1 VFTEYTTKSGA
12 VKPWLD
18 SFLQIANDP
27 QLGVEPLIETP
38 VLKVFG
44 TAMENDSTALK
55 PAIQYDKN
63 QQLNVGLRD
72 RVDIRFVNQNPNP
85 KPEFLKKNVVSEANV
100 TYLSTTDANV
110 AMPVCVRYM
119 PKTGKSGE
127 EMKQQVLDEVD
138 VIQTCHH
145 CVKLAASSEHVLGKE
160 ATVICNSYC
169 DTCIAMKPVCG
180 ECKELGHSSH
190 IPSLRA
196 CRRCLET
203 KQRCLRAAVLVVATD
218 CESGNKKAFE
228 LITESRAKGDLD
240 PLFIFICLP
249 DAVHV
254 GKSLKCNFA
263 NWMVLLLNERACL
276 SVVRT
281 IRESDPHLKK
291 ILPRNSVL
299 NKDRMDV
306 DCVLHLSMD
315 CVLSHL
321 ERVGRVVHSVVSDS
335 YKINDTNKVGLYPHP
350 IAVCVGE
357 HGKLLVLDYAPM
369 KNTSRLLEVKLHVPA
384 EVKILGEFLGAKSV
398 AYMGGIDYVCKPTSG
413 IQIVSLAATPKL
425 QVKKLKKEGLL
436 SELQQKGLS
445 IEGTVE
451 VLQKRL
457 STLLK
462 NLEKSYID
470 RNVDL
475 AKVHFSQNIE
485 PSCSA
490 KASDSILV
498 RASDVEE
505 TIYTITLELNGVAV
519 EGNVTCDQ
527 ALFSFRSVKHS
538 GGTGET
544 KNRA

>member
-1 VFTEYTTKSGA
+1 MLQCIQSRVVSLFFNKKNPINENGIDCSYFTISAIYRFQEMTASISTTAKSAHEYVQYGTVFDDVDSDQDNEAVIDLESNSDCLSASDSIDSNYSDTTDQFSTDSDIDPEYLTFPVSFEKADDICVRLNELVQAGRIPRDKIFYKYLNSVTLAMNHPSHEFDEEVVEFFNSIKFLGGERTVNFVRGPMWHGCGRGGVQDPQQAKPNLGGPSRTTRSKCSSGYTTKSGT

-55 PAIQYDKN
+55 PAIQYDEN

-100 TYLSTTDANV
+100 TYLSTTDNNV

-127 EMKQQVLDEVD
+127 EMKQQFLDKVD

-145 CVKLAASSEHVLGKE
+145 CVKLAASSEHVLEKE

-169 DTCIAMKPVCG
+169 DTCIAMKTVCG

-203 KQRCLRAAVLVVATD
+203 NQRCLRAAVLVVATD

-240 PLFIFICLP
+240 PQFIFICLP

-263 NWMVLLLNERACL
+263 NWMVLLRNERACL

-306 DCVLHLSMD
+306 DCVLHLSKD

-321 ERVGRVVHSVVSDS
+321 E
-335 YKINDTNKVGLYPHP
+335 
-350 IAVCVGE
+350 E
-357 HGKLLVLDYAPM
+357 
-369 KNTSRLLEVKLHVPA
+369 
-384 EVKILGEFLGAKSV
+384 SV
-398 AYMGGIDYVCKPTSG
+398 A
-413 IQIVSLAATPKL
+413 
-425 QVKKLKKEGLL
+425 
-436 SELQQKGLS
+436 
-445 IEGTVE
+445 
-451 VLQKRL
+451 
-457 STLLK
+457 
-462 NLEKSYID
+462 
-470 RNVDL
+470 
-475 AKVHFSQNIE
+475 
-485 PSCSA
+485 
-490 KASDSILV
+490 
-498 RASDVEE
+498 
-505 TIYTITLELNGVAV
+505 
-519 EGNVTCDQ
+519 
-527 ALFSFRSVKHS
+527 
-538 GGTGET
+538 
-544 KNRA
+544 